1 MPSTAIP
8 KRGSAE
14 KDRKDIPGCC
24 GAKHVSHLR
33 RLGFFLRCFPGL
45 PAWASL
51 CRASLRT
58 CRRQVLRVKRR
69 WFGVM
74 ETRRGMAWLRL
85 DRGAGT
91 PCRATTMASEKRR
104 PRKGRKDIPGR
115 CGAMLVS
122 HLPSNLPPAGSQG
135 KTALVWHGRSKKR
148 RERSRRDFGA
158 PQVRHIGVQP
168 SANFGLNETP
178 CFFKSA
184 RNSASKDIFL

>member
-1 MPSTAIP
+1 M
-8 KRGSAE
+8 
-14 KDRKDIPGCC
+14 
-24 GAKHVSHLR
+24 SHLR

-91 PCRATTMASEKRR
+91 PCRAPTMASEKRR

-148 RERSRRDFGA
+148 WERSRRDFGA
-158 PQVRHIGVQP
+158 PQVRHMRC
-168 SANFGLNETP
+168 SAEREFPVEWDAV
-178 CFFKSA
+178 FFQEREKF
-184 RNSASKDIFL
+184 RVEGHFFVMGFLILDVADYGGD